1 MYKIMIIRI
10 FKYLFNNTLGTGFCA
25 VNLIS
30 IVACQYFI
38 SVLADSP
45 PMSRH
50 WPQVEWHQGQCWPLI
65 GHWDQCWPL
74 IGHSAE
80 MAWVPSSG
88 CHKPR
93 PGDIGLC
100 LFWKLW
106 PGITWWWRRCSVIW
120 PSCLQWPQRGRGGRK
135 VLQVSQS
142 KQIQHQRGTFANIFY
157 RFMRFLD
164 ITVRELELRS
174 KL

>member
-1 MYKIMIIRI
+1 MYKIMIIGI

-30 IVACQYFI
+30 IVACQYLI

-50 WPQVEWHQGQCWPLI
+50 WPQVEWHQGV
-65 GHWDQCWPL
+65 
-74 IGHSAE
+74 SAGLWLVTE

-88 CHKPR
+88 CHEPW
-93 PGDIGLC
+93 PGDTSLC

-106 PGITWWWRRCSVIW
+106 PGIAWWERDGAGAALSDPHVSSGR
-120 PSCLQWPQRGRGGRK
+120 RGGGDNRESCK
-135 VLQVSQS
+135 VLQASQS
-142 KQIQHQRGTFANIFY
+142 KQIQHQRGTFGKIIY
-157 RFMRFLD
+157 WFMTFFVMS
-164 ITVRELELRS
+164 TFFH
-174 KL
+174 